1 MGYDHAA
8 RVDRPWPVTALFG
21 VSTAYNVGMAAA
33 LTLDQA
39 SANWIFQVVS
49 RRYDRGSIILTSNRG
64 FGDWNQVFADPCGL
78 GHRRSSAPQRHR
90 PQHPRRQL
98 PDAEL
103 RGPAE
108 AQRGDGAM
116 VG

>member
-1 MGYDHAA
+1 VLVIDELGYL
-8 RVDRPWPVTALFG
+8 P
-21 VSTAYNVGMAAA
+21 
-33 LTLDQA
+33 LDQA